1 MSALK
6 WGQGRERGAAEPA
19 LFGLP
24 LSSGHFVLPRVLR
37 RPVRIL
43 ARLGVGEFQAPR
55 FSAAMMSA
63 VLIAS
68 SSAYGAYLGG
78 HVDGIVQSITART
91 GFAVD
96 QVKVVGNRQTSEID
110 ILDRL
115 ELDGWTSLIGFDA
128 AAARERI
135 SGLPWIEVAAVRK
148 VYPHTLEVRVEE
160 RAAFALW
167 QQGDELSVIERNGA
181 VIAPFSGGKQ
191 VLLPLLI
198 GTGAPAS
205 APDFLA
211 KIEKYPDLASRIK
224 GYVRVGER
232 RWDLKL
238 DNGITVKLPED
249 GEDQALAE
257 LVKMDHEKGLL
268 SRDIAAVDMR
278 LTDRLVV
285 QLTPEAAT
293 QREAALNEKPK
304 SLKRKPE
311 TKI

>member
-1 MSALK
+1 LK
-6 WGQGRERGAAEPA
+6 WGQGKGKGAAGPT

-24 LSSGHFVLPRVLR
+24 LSLDHFVLPRVLR

-43 ARLGVGEFQAPR
+43 ARLGEGEFQAPR
-55 FSAAMMSA
+55 FSAAIMSA
-63 VLIAS
+63 VLLAS
-68 SSAYGAYLGG
+68 GGAYGAYLGG

-128 AAARERI
+128 EAARERI
-135 SGLPWIEVAAVRK
+135 SSLPWIELAAVRK
-148 VYPHTLEVRVEE
+148 VYPHTLEVHVEE
-160 RAAFALW
+160 RQPFALW
-167 QQGDELSVIERNGA
+167 QQGSDLAVIEKDGA

-198 GTGAPAS
+198 GAGAPAK
-205 APDFLA
+205 APDLLV
-211 KIEKYPDLASRIK
+211 KLEKYPELANRIK

-249 GEDQALAE
+249 DEDQAIAE
-257 LVKMDHEKGLL
+257 LVKMDHDKGLL

-278 LTDRLVV
+278 LSDRMVV

>member
-6 WGQGRERGAAEPA
+6 WGQGKVRGAAGPS

-24 LSSGHFVLPRVLR
+24 LSFDHFVLPRVLR
-37 RPVRIL
+37 RPVRIF
-43 ARLGVGEFQAPR
+43 ARLCDGEFQAPR
-55 FSAAMMSA
+55 FSAAVMSS
-63 VLIAS
+63 VLLAS
-68 SSAYGAYLGG
+68 SGAYGSYLGG
-78 HVDGIVQSITART
+78 HADGIIQSITART

-128 AAARERI
+128 EAARERI
-135 SGLPWIEVAAVRK
+135 AGLPWIEVAAVRK

-160 RAAFALW
+160 REAFALW
-167 QQGDELSVIERNGA
+167 QQGSDLSVIEKDGA

-198 GTGAPAS
+198 GAGAPAT
-205 APDFLA
+205 APGFMA
-211 KIEKYPDLASRIK
+211 KIEQYPDLASRIK

-257 LVKMDHEKGLL
+257 LVKMDHDKGLL

-278 LTDRLVV
+278 LSDRLVV
-285 QLTPEAAT
+285 ELTPEAAT

-304 SLKRKPE
+304 TLKRKPE

>member
-6 WGQGRERGAAEPA
+6 WGQGKVRGAAGPS

-24 LSSGHFVLPRVLR
+24 LSLDHFVLPRVLR

-43 ARLGVGEFQAPR
+43 TRLGDGEFQAPR
-55 FSAAMMSA
+55 FSVAIMSS
-63 VLIAS
+63 VLLAS
-68 SSAYGAYLGG
+68 SGVYGAYLGG
-78 HVDGIVQSITART
+78 HADGIIQSITART

-128 AAARERI
+128 EAARERI
-135 SGLPWIEVAAVRK
+135 ATLPWIQVAAVRK
-148 VYPHTLEVRVEE
+148 IYPHTLEVRVEE

-167 QQGDELSVIERNGA
+167 QQGNDLSVIEKDGA

-198 GTGAPAS
+198 GTGAPAK

-211 KIEKYPDLASRIK
+211 RIEQYPDLASRIK

-238 DNGITVKLPED
+238 DNGITIKLPED
-249 GEDQALAE
+249 DEEQALAE
-257 LVKMDHEKGLL
+257 LVKMDHDKGLL

-285 QLTPEAAT
+285 ELTPQAAT

-304 SLKRKPE
+304 TLKRKPE